1 MEYIS
6 IGKVTTTHGIK
17 GEIKLMPINND
28 MSKFKDL
35 EYLYLGDKKEK
46 LTIEKARPHKNIIII
61 KFKEFNNI
69 NEVLLYKDQKVYISK
84 EDRAEL
90 SDDEFYIADLIG
102 VKVYNTNDDYI
113 GNIDDVLQGI
123 GNDVY
128 VVVDEKKE
136 YLIPAVKEFIVN
148 IDIDKKKMIIDPID
162 GMIE

>member
-61 KFKEFNNI
+61 KFKNEQLAKNI
-69 NEVLLYKDQKVYISK
+69 ALHLKKV
-84 EDRAEL
+84 R
-90 SDDEFYIADLIG
+90 
-102 VKVYNTNDDYI
+102 
-113 GNIDDVLQGI
+113 
-123 GNDVY
+123 
-128 VVVDEKKE
+128 
-136 YLIPAVKEFIVN
+136 
-148 IDIDKKKMIIDPID
+148 
-162 GMIE
+162 